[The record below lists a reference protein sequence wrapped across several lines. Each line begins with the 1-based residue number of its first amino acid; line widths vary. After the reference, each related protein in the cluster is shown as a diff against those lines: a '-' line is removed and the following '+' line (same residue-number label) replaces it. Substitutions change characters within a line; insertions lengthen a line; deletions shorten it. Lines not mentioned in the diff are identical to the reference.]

1 MGRRERR
8 VYRVAVAAVAIP
20 AIALALVSWRAL
32 DSGGATAEA
41 SSPADFDAPAQG
53 LVLRLHDLPPGYW
66 ATDGSAEFPLP
77 GLGCAAIEPA
87 GPRPRLAAFL
97 QRYSPVGC
105 LALYFRLFRT
115 PGTGPAP
122 LAVGTGA
129 LEAGSVDGAEA
140 GLAISRELLGH
151 LLGDELPKEVPAPET
166 VGDATRLYRWEPQSL
181 FTSEESP
188 SSFLVWRS
196 GSVVASIF
204 VTGGHAATNDRAA
217 LHFARIQQAR
227 IETRTPYTPDEADD
241 SEVPLENPALEVPI
255 YWLEDTFTPGRGL
268 PRLRLLNTIS
278 TTGRPLSAPRA
289 SLFYVDRLNLEHAEG
304 TSLDLWSRKQWRRL
318 GMNRKSLPDSLR
330 CASARRTKI
339 PKGRA
344 VVFTGF
350 ERVRGPCP
358 NRPPGTHTAR
368 IYLPRVVVTVQTTR
382 LCATCFGS
390 GRRSYNSFKG
400 MAAIARSLEL
410 RPQPPFPTASP

>member
-1 MGRRERR
+1 MRRRGTR
-8 VYRVAVAAVAIP
+8 VRRVAVAGVAIP
-20 AIALALVSWRAL
+20 TIALALVSWRAL
-32 DSGGATAEA
+32 DSGGVAAEA

-53 LVLRLHDLPPGYW
+53 LVLRLHDLPTGYL

-87 GPRPRLAAFL
+87 DPRPRLAAFL

-115 PGTGPAP
+115 PGTGPVP
-122 LAVGTGA
+122 LAVGTGS
-129 LEAGSVDGAEA
+129 LEAGSVNGAEA

-151 LLGDELPKEVPAPET
+151 LLGDELPKEVHTPET

-181 FTSEESP
+181 LASEESP

-204 VTGGHAATNDRAA
+204 VTGGHAAANDRAA

-241 SEVPLENPALEVPI
+241 TEVPLEDPGMEVPV
-255 YWLEDTFTPGRGL
+255 YWLGRSLAAGRGL
-268 PRLRLLNTIS
+268 PRLWLYDTIS
-278 TTGRPLSAPRA
+278 TTGRPLSASRA

-304 TSLDLWSRKQWRRL
+304 VSLDLWSRKQWRRL
-318 GMNRKSLPDSLR
+318 KMSRRGLPDSLR
-330 CASARRTKI
+330 CATSRSLKL

-344 VVFTGF
+344 VIYAGF
-350 ERVRGPCP
+350 EGVRGLCP

-368 IYLPRVVVTVQTTR
+368 IYLPRVVVTAETTR

-400 MAAIARSLEL
+400 MATLARSLEP
-410 RPQPPFPTASP
+410 RPQPVPTSP